1 MVEIDSENET
11 TKLSS
16 KINVLNK
23 NVKTLICSIDKLMEK
38 LDNTKPVENT
48 PEEEKEKMDK
58 IFAKKQIGRP
68 VGDFDTKRVQYLK
81 MLNENKI
88 KMPKTTTLEYYG
100 INKEGDKYIK
110 HFCKS
115 DSKKFLTL
123 NMFMMEI

>member
-1 MVEIDSENET
+1 MVEIDSETET

-23 NVKTLICSIDKLMEK
+23 NVKALMFSIDKLMEK
-38 LDNTKPVENT
+38 LENTKPVEKT

-88 KMPKTTTLEYYG
+88 KQPKTTTLEYYG
-100 INKEGDKYIK
+100 IEKQGDKYV
-110 HFCKS
+110 
-115 DSKKFLTL
+115 LY
-123 NMFMMEI
+123 N

>member
-23 NVKTLICSIDKLMEK
+23 NVKTLIFSIDKLMEK

-48 PEEEKEKMDK
+48 THQRLASSASPEEEKEKMDK

-88 KMPKTTTLEYYG
+88 KQPKTTTLEYYG
-100 INKEGDKYIK
+100 IDKQGDKYV
-110 HFCKS
+110 
-115 DSKKFLTL
+115 LYT
-123 NMFMMEI
+123 

>member
-1 MVEIDSENET
+1 MVEVESENET

-23 NVKTLICSIDKLMEK
+23 NVKSLMFSIDKLMEK
-38 LDNTKPVENT
+38 LDNTKPVETT

-100 INKEGDKYIK
+100 IDKQGDKYV
-110 HFCKS
+110 
-115 DSKKFLTL
+115 LYT
-123 NMFMMEI
+123 

>member
-1 MVEIDSENET
+1 MGDLESENET

-23 NVKTLICSIDKLMEK
+23 NVKTLMFSIDKLMEK
-38 LDNTKPVENT
+38 LDKPIVEKT

-88 KMPKTTTLEYYG
+88 KQPKTTTLEYYG
-100 INKEGDKYIK
+100 IDKQGDKYV
-110 HFCKS
+110 
-115 DSKKFLTL
+115 LYT
-123 NMFMMEI
+123 

>member
-23 NVKTLICSIDKLMEK
+23 NVKSLMFSIDKLMEK
-38 LDNTKPVENT
+38 LDNTKPLEKT

-58 IFAKKQIGRP
+58 IFEKKQIGRP

-81 MLNENKI
+81 MLNDNKI
-88 KMPKTTTLEYYG
+88 KQPKQQTLEYNG
-100 INKEGDKYIK
+100 INKDGDKYVL
-110 HFCKS
+110 F
-115 DSKKFLTL
+115 T
-123 NMFMMEI
+123 

>member
-1 MVEIDSENET
+1 MVEIESENET

-23 NVKTLICSIDKLMEK
+23 NVKSLMFSIDKLMEK

-88 KMPKTTTLEYYG
+88 KMPKTATMEHYKIEKDG
-100 INKEGDKYIK
+100 EKYVLY
-110 HFCKS
+110 
-115 DSKKFLTL
+115 D
-123 NMFMMEI
+123 

>member
-23 NVKTLICSIDKLMEK
+23 NVKTLIFSIDKLMEK
-38 LDNTKPVENT
+38 LDNTKPVET
-48 PEEEKEKMDK
+48 TQEEEKEKMDK

-88 KMPKTTTLEYYG
+88 KQPKTTTLEYYG
-100 INKEGDKYIK
+100 IDKQGDKYV
-110 HFCKS
+110 
-115 DSKKFLTL
+115 LYT
-123 NMFMMEI
+123 

>member
-1 MVEIDSENET
+1 MVEIESENET

-23 NVKTLICSIDKLMEK
+23 NVKTLIFSIDKLMEK
-38 LDNTKPVENT
+38 LDNTKPVEKT

-88 KMPKTTTLEYYG
+88 KQPKTTTLEYYG
-100 INKEGDKYIK
+100 IDKQGDKYV
-110 HFCKS
+110 
-115 DSKKFLTL
+115 LYT
-123 NMFMMEI
+123 

>member
-1 MVEIDSENET
+1 MVEVESENET

-23 NVKTLICSIDKLMEK
+23 NVKTLIFSIDKLMEK
-38 LDNTKPVENT
+38 LDNTKPVEKT

-81 MLNENKI
+81 MLNDNKI
-88 KMPKTTTLEYYG
+88 KQPKQQTLEYYG
-100 INKEGDKYIK
+100 IDKQGDKYVL
-110 HFCKS
+110 F
-115 DSKKFLTL
+115 T
-123 NMFMMEI
+123 